1 MDSVEFK
8 KQFKRLRR
16 QLSERGRCVDL
27 KQRKFQYY
35 ENKRVELVE
44 FMNKGVELNLFKIPT
59 NPNMI
64 LYKIYYNKWEKYMT
78 LDDAMIEN
86 NLITDLR
93 LSFSRVSEFDRN
105 GPRSLI
111 DRKKISGE
119 FLDFGSL
126 VDDMLQPDFD
136 INDKYYV
143 FDGEKPTAMLGTL
156 CDELLNA
163 YDTEAD
169 LISGVNILT
178 TIKKL
183 GLWKTTKDNDKLV
196 GKFTLQAGDYV
207 VAMLNSKNKTL
218 VTNLLVQ
225 EAEEMVALLKTHE
238 FSRDFILGDLE
249 YQVEVNFEIGNFKF
263 LSILDYIKI
272 DHVNKTIR
280 GIDLKTGSK
289 PVSEFLSNF
298 IKYRYYLQGVIYKSA
313 LYKYALDNNLGKYE
327 ILPFQFL
334 YCGRY
339 EKIPTFLEI
348 SDKWNDASRYG
359 FTTTSG
365 YKYKGL
371 YELVDNIEW
380 HWRNEVFNMSKEQF
394 ENNGLVKIN
403 DEFINI

>member
-1 MDSVEFK
+1 
-8 KQFKRLRR
+8 
-16 QLSERGRCVDL
+16 
-27 KQRKFQYY
+27 
-35 ENKRVELVE
+35 
-44 FMNKGVELNLFKIPT
+44 
-59 NPNMI
+59 
-64 LYKIYYNKWEKYMT
+64 MT
-78 LDDAMIEN
+78 LDDAMIDN

-111 DRKKISGE
+111 DRQKISGE

-156 CDELLNA
+156 CDYFVEHLDKIKYDNLNKF
-163 YDTEAD
+163 
-169 LISGVNILT
+169 ILDS
-178 TIKKL
+178 IKQL
-183 GLWKTTKDNDKLV
+183 GLWKTTKDDDKLLA
-196 GKFTLQAGDYV
+196 KYTKEAHEYV
-207 VAMLNSKNKTL
+207 VAMIESKNKTL

-225 EAEEMVALLKTHE
+225 EATEMVSVLKTHE

-249 YQVEVNFEIGNFKF
+249 YQVEINFEIGNFKF
-263 LSILDYIKI
+263 LSFLDYIKI

-298 IKYRYYLQGVIYKSA
+298 IKYRYYLQGQIYKMA
-313 LYKYALDNNLGKYE
+313 LYNYAIDNNLEDYV

-339 EKIPTFLEI
+339 EKIPTFLEV
-348 SDKWNDASRYG
+348 SNKWEEASLNG

-371 YELVDNIEW
+371 YELVDSIEW
-380 HWRNEVFNMSKEQF
+380 HWRNEVFNMSKEQY
-394 ENNGLVKIN
+394 ENNGFIQIN

>member
-1 MDSVEFK
+1 
-8 KQFKRLRR
+8 
-16 QLSERGRCVDL
+16 
-27 KQRKFQYY
+27 
-35 ENKRVELVE
+35 
-44 FMNKGVELNLFKIPT
+44 
-59 NPNMI
+59 
-64 LYKIYYNKWEKYMT
+64 MT

-93 LSFSRVSEFDRN
+93 LSFGRVSEFDRD

-126 VDDMLQPDFD
+126 VDDMLQPDFK
-136 INDKYYV
+136 ITDKYYV

-156 CDELLNA
+156 CDYLVEHLGKINTDENTFILNC
-163 YDTEAD
+163 
-169 LISGVNILT
+169 
-178 TIKKL
+178 IKEL
-183 GLWKTTKDNDKLV
+183 GLWKTTKDDTKLLA
-196 GKFTLQAGDYV
+196 KYTKEANNYV
-207 VAMLNSKNKTL
+207 IAMIESYNKTL

-225 EAEEMVALLKTHE
+225 EAEEMVSVLKTHE
-238 FSRDFILGDLE
+238 FSRYFILGDLE

-263 LSILDYIKI
+263 LSFLDYIKI

-298 IKYRYYLQGVIYKSA
+298 IKYRYYLQGVIYSLA
-313 LYKYALDNNLGKYE
+313 LQYYALTNDLESYE

-339 EKIPTFLEI
+339 EKIPTTLEFT
-348 SDKWNDASRYG
+348 DKWFKGALNG
-359 FTTTSG
+359 FTTNAG
-365 YKYKGL
+365 YKYRGL
-371 YELVDNIEW
+371 IELVDNIEW
-380 HWRNEVFNMSKEQF
+380 HWRNEVFNMSKEQY

>member
-1 MDSVEFK
+1 
-8 KQFKRLRR
+8 
-16 QLSERGRCVDL
+16 
-27 KQRKFQYY
+27 
-35 ENKRVELVE
+35 
-44 FMNKGVELNLFKIPT
+44 
-59 NPNMI
+59 
-64 LYKIYYNKWEKYMT
+64 MT
-78 LDDAMIEN
+78 LDDAMIDN

-93 LSFSRVSEFDRN
+93 LSFNRVSEFDRN

-111 DRKKISGE
+111 DREKISGE

-126 VDDMLQPDFD
+126 VDDMLQPEFN

-156 CDELLNA
+156 CDELLNT
-163 YDTEAD
+163 YDTVPD
-169 LISGVNILT
+169 LINGNNILS
-178 TIKKL
+178 TIKKID
-183 GLWKTTKDNDKLV
+183 LWKTTKDDGKLV
-196 GKFTLQAGDYV
+196 GKFTLEASDYV
-207 VAMLNSKNKTL
+207 IAMFNSKNKTL

-238 FSRDFILGDLE
+238 FSRDFFKQYLLH
-249 YQVEVNFEIGNFKF
+249 QVEVNFEFSNFRF
-263 LSILDYIKI
+263 LSFLDYIKI
-272 DHVNKTIR
+272 DHENKTIR

-298 IKYRYYLQGVIYKSA
+298 IKYRYYLQAA
-313 LYKYALDNNLGKYE
+313 LYQMAIQHYAIENGLGDYE

-339 EKIPTFLEI
+339 EKIPTTLEFT
-348 SDKWNDASRYG
+348 DKWEEAALEG

-371 YELVDNIEW
+371 YELVDSIEW
-380 HWRNEVFNMSKEQF
+380 HWRNEVFNMSKEQY
-394 ENNGLVKIN
+394 ENNGLIQIN

>member
-1 MDSVEFK
+1 
-8 KQFKRLRR
+8 
-16 QLSERGRCVDL
+16 
-27 KQRKFQYY
+27 
-35 ENKRVELVE
+35 
-44 FMNKGVELNLFKIPT
+44 
-59 NPNMI
+59 
-64 LYKIYYNKWEKYMT
+64 MT

-126 VDDMLQPDFD
+126 VDDMLQPDFN
-136 INDKYYV
+136 ITDKYYV
-143 FDGEKPTAMLGTL
+143 FDGEKPTAMLGLL
-156 CDELLNA
+156 CDQLITNMVNSNPNLPADDYKILL
-163 YDTEAD
+163 
-169 LISGVNILT
+169 LT
-178 TIKKL
+178 TIKNL
-183 GLWKTTKDNDKLV
+183 GLWKTTKDDDKLV
-196 GKFTLQAGDYV
+196 AKFTPNALEYV
-207 VAMLNSKNKTL
+207 TAMIESTGKTL

-225 EAEEMVALLKTHE
+225 EAEEMVSVLKTHE

-249 YQVEVNFEIGNFKF
+249 YQVEINFEIGNFKF
-263 LSILDYIKI
+263 LSFLDYIKI

-298 IKYRYYLQGVIYKSA
+298 IKYRYYLQAVIYKNA
-313 LYKYALDNNLGKYE
+313 LFHYKKVNNLKDYKV
-327 ILPFQFL
+327 LPFQFL

-339 EKIPTFLEI
+339 EKIPTFIEI
-348 SDKWNDASRYG
+348 SDKWNKAARYG
-359 FTTTSG
+359 FDTKSG
-365 YKYKGL
+365 YKHKGL

-380 HWRNEVFNMSKEQF
+380 HWRNEIFNMSREQC

>member
-1 MDSVEFK
+1 
-8 KQFKRLRR
+8 
-16 QLSERGRCVDL
+16 
-27 KQRKFQYY
+27 
-35 ENKRVELVE
+35 
-44 FMNKGVELNLFKIPT
+44 
-59 NPNMI
+59 
-64 LYKIYYNKWEKYMT
+64 MT

-111 DRKKISGE
+111 DRQKISGE

-126 VDDMLQPDFD
+126 VDDMLQPDFK
-136 INDKYYV
+136 ITDKYYV
-143 FDGEKPTAMLGTL
+143 FDGEKPTAMLGIL
-156 CDELLNA
+156 CDELIINMVNSNPNLP
-163 YDTEAD
+163 AD
-169 LISGVNILT
+169 DYRILLLT
-178 TIKKL
+178 TIKNL
-183 GLWKTTKDNDKLV
+183 GLWKTTKDDDKLV
-196 GKFTLQAGDYV
+196 AKFTPNALEYV
-207 VAMLNSKNKTL
+207 TAMVESTGKTL

-225 EAEEMVALLKTHE
+225 EAEEMVSVLKTHE

-263 LSILDYIKI
+263 LSFLDYIKI

-289 PVSEFLSNF
+289 PVSEFLSN
-298 IKYRYYLQGVIYKSA
+298 A
-313 LYKYALDNNLGKYE
+313 LTNDLESYE

-339 EKIPTFLEI
+339 EKIPTTLEFT
-348 SDKWNDASRYG
+348 DKWFKGALNG
-359 FTTTSG
+359 FTTNAG
-365 YKYKGL
+365 YKYRGL
-371 YELVDNIEW
+371 IELVDNIEW
-380 HWRNEVFNMSKEQF
+380 HWRNEVFNMSKEQY

>member
-1 MDSVEFK
+1 
-8 KQFKRLRR
+8 
-16 QLSERGRCVDL
+16 
-27 KQRKFQYY
+27 
-35 ENKRVELVE
+35 
-44 FMNKGVELNLFKIPT
+44 
-59 NPNMI
+59 
-64 LYKIYYNKWEKYMT
+64 MT

-126 VDDMLQPDFD
+126 VDDMLQPDFK
-136 INDKYYV
+136 ITDKYYV
-143 FDGEKPTAMLGTL
+143 FDGEKPTAMLGIL
-156 CDELLNA
+156 CEYLVEHLKKVDYKDLN
-163 YDTEAD
+163 DF
-169 LISGVNILT
+169 ILES
-178 TIKKL
+178 IKQL
-183 GLWKTTKDNDKLV
+183 GLWKTTKDDVKLLA
-196 GKFTLQAGDYV
+196 KYTEQAHDYV
-207 VAMLNSKNKTL
+207 VAMTESTGKTL

-225 EAEEMVALLKTHE
+225 EAEELVSVLKTHE

-263 LSILDYIKI
+263 LSFLDYIKI

-289 PVSEFLSNF
+289 PVGDFMTNF
-298 IKYRYYLQGVIYKSA
+298 VKYRYYLQGQIYKMA
-313 LYKYALDNNLGKYE
+313 LYNYAIDNNLEEYE

-339 EKIPTFLEI
+339 EKIPTFIEMSI
-348 SDKWNDASRYG
+348 KWEEASLNG

-371 YELVDNIEW
+371 YDLIDSIEW

>member
-1 MDSVEFK
+1 
-8 KQFKRLRR
+8 
-16 QLSERGRCVDL
+16 
-27 KQRKFQYY
+27 
-35 ENKRVELVE
+35 
-44 FMNKGVELNLFKIPT
+44 
-59 NPNMI
+59 
-64 LYKIYYNKWEKYMT
+64 MT

-111 DRKKISGE
+111 DRQKISGE

-126 VDDMLQPDFD
+126 VDDMLQPDFK
-136 INDKYYV
+136 ITDKYYV
-143 FDGEKPTAMLGTL
+143 FDGEKPTAMLGIL
-156 CDELLNA
+156 CDELIINMVNSNPNLP
-163 YDTEAD
+163 AD
-169 LISGVNILT
+169 DYRILLLT
-178 TIKKL
+178 TIKNL
-183 GLWKTTKDNDKLV
+183 GLWKTTKDDDKLV
-196 GKFTLQAGDYV
+196 AKFTPNALEYV
-207 VAMLNSKNKTL
+207 TAMVESTGKIL

-225 EAEEMVALLKTHE
+225 EAEEMVSVLKTHE

-263 LSILDYIKI
+263 LSFLDYIKI
-272 DHVNKTIR
+272 DHVNKTIK

-298 IKYRYYLQGVIYKSA
+298 IKYRYYLQGVIYSLA
-313 LYKYALDNNLGKYE
+313 LQYYALTNDLESYE

-339 EKIPTFLEI
+339 EKIPTTLEFT
-348 SDKWNDASRYG
+348 DKWFKGALNG
-359 FTTTSG
+359 FTTNAG
-365 YKYKGL
+365 YKYRGL
-371 YELVDNIEW
+371 IELVDNIEW
-380 HWRNEVFNMSKEQF
+380 HWRNEVFNMSKEQY

>member
-1 MDSVEFK
+1 
-8 KQFKRLRR
+8 
-16 QLSERGRCVDL
+16 
-27 KQRKFQYY
+27 
-35 ENKRVELVE
+35 
-44 FMNKGVELNLFKIPT
+44 
-59 NPNMI
+59 
-64 LYKIYYNKWEKYMT
+64 MT

-111 DRKKISGE
+111 DRQKISGE

-126 VDDMLQPDFD
+126 VDDMLQPDFK
-136 INDKYYV
+136 ITDKYYV
-143 FDGEKPTAMLGTL
+143 FDGEKPTAMLGIL
-156 CDELLNA
+156 CDELIINMVNSNPNLP
-163 YDTEAD
+163 AD
-169 LISGVNILT
+169 DYRILLLT
-178 TIKKL
+178 TIKNL
-183 GLWKTTKDNDKLV
+183 GLWKTTKDDDKLV
-196 GKFTLQAGDYV
+196 AKFTPNALEYV
-207 VAMLNSKNKTL
+207 TAMVESTGKTL

-225 EAEEMVALLKTHE
+225 EAEEMVSVLKTHE

-263 LSILDYIKI
+263 LSFLDYIKI

-298 IKYRYYLQGVIYKSA
+298 IKYRYYLQGVIYSLA
-313 LYKYALDNNLGKYE
+313 LQYYALTNDLEGYE

-339 EKIPTFLEI
+339 EKIPTTLEFT
-348 SDKWNDASRYG
+348 DKWFKGALNG
-359 FTTTSG
+359 FTTNAG

-371 YELVDNIEW
+371 IELVDNIEW
-380 HWRNEVFNMSKEQF
+380 HWRNEVFNMSKEQY